1 MLGGP
6 CPLGLPAFALRC
18 AQTCSLVL
26 AVLTPH
32 SVDSGHVFDLC
43 RLFCGGDAL
52 WCSASISEGGH
63 PATIADKKFS
73 SGDHVGPLVS
83 RAQEKPSGTRRPE
96 LG

>member
-1 MLGGP
+1 M
-6 CPLGLPAFALRC
+6 
-18 AQTCSLVL
+18 
-26 AVLTPH
+26 AVLG
-32 SVDSGHVFDLC
+32 GHVFDLC

-83 RAQEKPSGTRRPE
+83 RAQQKSSGTISTIRSN
-96 LG
+96 